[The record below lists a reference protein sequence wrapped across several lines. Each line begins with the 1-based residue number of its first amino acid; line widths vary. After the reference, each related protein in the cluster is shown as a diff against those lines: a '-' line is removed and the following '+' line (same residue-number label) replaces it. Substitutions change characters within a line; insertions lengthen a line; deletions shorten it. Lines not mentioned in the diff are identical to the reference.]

1 MLLVACLNLAA
12 WAAYVRPL
20 GRLYALSDGID
31 RSFNVGMAACTA
43 AGNSPF
49 EHTTY
54 GLGSPEPLW
63 NALIAG
69 LAGFRPEAVTTVFHW
84 LAPASLAL
92 FAAAVYGGLR
102 SGPAAED
109 RWERVLTVFAALDL
123 SSLSMSGRAPVAPF
137 WTANFLVKPNHGI
150 GWGLIAFT
158 AGVWARSAHP
168 LPLTVAL
175 SALAWVALP
184 AWALTLAGLAVGWVL
199 QPRGERRTRVLL
211 TAAVVSAFVALP
223 YVLHLARDY
232 APLGANRSA
241 RHMWND
247 PTGLAIA
254 LPEWA
259 TIDLGP
265 LLTLGALGAWCWA
278 RRRTARDHALL
289 GLLLVAWA
297 AWLVSLPA
305 AVFGIAPEPDD
316 LHYFLRFT
324 MALAAG
330 AGLAALARRAET
342 VAGLRAGQGHALALA
357 ACIPFSFFAHW
368 DPPTMDRYYALSL
381 PPIPDKVLEYGRWVR
396 DNTPPAAIFVAG
408 RASGTWI
415 PALAGRRLLLGPGK
429 LQPRD
434 AAERKQAER
443 VLLTSEDAA
452 AVRDAARRFGVGYVA
467 VDSSLVEEYA
477 ADSFEALARSPAWR
491 TVLANARVRIAA
503 LR

>member
-1 MLLVACLNLAA
+1 
-12 WAAYVRPL
+12 
-20 GRLYALSDGID
+20 
-31 RSFNVGMAACTA
+31 MAACTA

-49 EHTTY
+49 EHTTL
-54 GLGSPEPLW
+54 GLGSPEPFW
-63 NALIAG
+63 NAVIAA
-69 LAGFRPEAVTTVFHW
+69 LAGFAPERVAAVFHW
-84 LAPASLAL
+84 LAPASLLL
-92 FAAAVYGGLR
+92 FAALVYGGLR
-102 SGPAAED
+102 AETVAED

-150 GWGLIAFT
+150 GWGWIALV
-158 AGVWARSAHP
+158 AGVWARSARP

-175 SALAWVALP
+175 AALAWVALP
-184 AWALTLAGLAVGWVL
+184 AWALAVAGLAVGWIL
-199 QPRGERRTRVLL
+199 QPKAERRTRALL
-211 TAAVVSAFVALP
+211 VAVGVSALAALP

-232 APLGANRSA
+232 APLGAGRAA

-247 PTGLAIA
+247 PTGLVIA

-259 TIDLGP
+259 TLDLGP
-265 LLTLGALGAWCWA
+265 LLTLGALGAWSWA

-324 MALAAG
+324 TALAAG
-330 AGLAALARRAET
+330 AGLAALARRMES
-342 VAGLRAGQGHALALA
+342 VAGLRPGQGHALALA
-357 ACIPFSFFAHW
+357 ACIPFSFFANW
-368 DPPTMDRYYALSL
+368 DPPTMDRYYALCL
-381 PPIPDKVLEYGRWVR
+381 PRIPDKVLEYGRWVR
-396 DNTPPAAIFVAG
+396 ENTPPDAVFVAG

-434 AAERKQAER
+434 AAERKAAER
-443 VLLTSEDAA
+443 ILLTSDDPA
-452 AVRDAARRFGVGYVA
+452 AVRASASRFSVGYA
-467 VDSSLVEEYA
+467 AIDSSLVEEYG
-477 ADSFEALARSPAWR
+477 ADSFEALARSGAWR
-491 TVLANARVRIAA
+491 TVLANARVRIAT